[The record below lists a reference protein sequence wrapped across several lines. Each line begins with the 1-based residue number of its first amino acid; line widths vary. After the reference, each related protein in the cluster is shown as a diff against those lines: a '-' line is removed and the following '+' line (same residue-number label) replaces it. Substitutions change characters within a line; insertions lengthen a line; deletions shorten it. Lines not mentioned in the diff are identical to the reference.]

1 MWRVGGLSATI
12 SSFEVEVEV
21 KVEIEVEVGYR
32 SISVDI
38 S

>member
-21 KVEIEVEVGYR
+21 KVEIEVGYR